1 MKYVYPAVFTFDKT
15 DENFPNGIY
24 LVEFPDLDGCYTFGE
39 TLEKAYEMAEDV
51 LNLTLWDLEEEKA
64 EIPVPTNLKD
74 IKCDENSFASL
85 VSADTLTYRKLHDT
99 KAVKKTLSIP
109 RWLDTIAQERG
120 VNFSNILQQALMK
133 ELNVTAPKHA

>member
-1 MKYVYPAVFTFDKT
+1 MKYVYPAIFTLDKT
-15 DENFPNGIY
+15 DTSFSDGVY
-24 LVEFPDLDGCYTFGE
+24 LVEFPDLEGCYTFGE

-51 LNLTLWDLEEEKA
+51 LSLTLWDLEENKVQ
-64 EIPVPTNLKD
+64 IPTPSNLKD
-74 IKCDENSFASL
+74 LKCDENSFASL
-85 VSADTLTYRKLHDT
+85 VSADTLAYRKLHDT

-133 ELNVTAPKHA
+133 ELNVSAPKHA

>member
-1 MKYVYPAVFTFDKT
+1 MKYVYPAVFTFHKT
-15 DENFPNGIY
+15 DENFLNVVY

-64 EIPVPTNLKD
+64 EVPVPTNLKD
-74 IKCDENSFASL
+74 IKCDENSFASF
-85 VSADTLTYRKLHDT
+85 VIADTLTYRKLHDT

-109 RWLDTIAQERG
+109 EWLNEAAIRENI
-120 VNFSNILQQALMK
+120 NFSQVLQEALMEK
-133 ELNVTAPKHA
+133 VNL